1 MLSKNLV
8 IRCHFIAEWSLCV
21 SEESYVE
28 RYAVLV
34 ARRAL
39 GQDGGTAGWAVRV
52 HREAVYYV
60 LKVTVKT
67 GK

>member
-1 MLSKNLV
+1 M
-8 IRCHFIAEWSLCV
+8 
-21 SEESYVE
+21 E